1 MPNAIS
7 PGAYNFSLQPTAPFG
22 GLRLRFAR
30 LRSQRLSSG
39 ALGINKEIYLDIVK
53 FDSERIRNLWMFER
67 KLPSMGKHTGHRSV
81 MSFRDD
87 AFMLI

>member
-1 MPNAIS
+1 MIATFFHGN
-7 PGAYNFSLQPTAPFG
+7 
-22 GLRLRFAR
+22 
-30 LRSQRLSSG
+30 
-39 ALGINKEIYLDIVK
+39 YLDIVK

-67 KLPSMGKHTGHRSV
+67 KLPSMGKHTGQRSV